1 MFYKEQMHEERAK
14 GALNAVCRTQSKFYK
29 EQTHEERAKRALN
42 AVCRTQSMFYKLAIP
57 YTNREFRR

>member
-14 GALNAVCRTQSKFYK
+14 GALNTVCRTESMFYK
-29 EQTHEERAKRALN
+29 EQTHEKRAKGVAN

-57 YTNREFRR
+57 YTIREFRR

>member
-42 AVCRTQSMFYKLAIP
+42 AFVGRERPNVLQRNRTAS
-57 YTNREFRR
+57 